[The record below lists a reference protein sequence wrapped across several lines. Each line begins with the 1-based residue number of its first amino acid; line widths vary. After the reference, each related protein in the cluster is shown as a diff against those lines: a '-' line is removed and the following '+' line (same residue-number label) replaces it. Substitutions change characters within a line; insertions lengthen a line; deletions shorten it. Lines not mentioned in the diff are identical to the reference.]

1 MYLQQAPVITLLSDL
16 GNKHTAI
23 GIAKAQL
30 MANMPRASVVDITH
44 GIDKYNIRQAAYMA
58 RSANG
63 YFPAGSFHLLIVDIS
78 LGERHRMLLAK
89 VGDQYF
95 LASDNGVLS
104 LAFGPV
110 LPDVWLCREF
120 SATVSV
126 LQWVQLAADVIQLLG
141 DTPNP
146 DAHFARFI
154 TKDVAFHT
162 VQRPD
167 SGRRDCSILY
177 TDRYG
182 NLVLDLTTAEF
193 HELIGDG
200 PFEIKLPAGK
210 RVSKLSSSYNDVA
223 AGELLCR
230 FNKAGL
236 LELSINRN
244 SLSATYDFNASYNA
258 YNTIAIYF

>member
-1 MYLQQAPVITLLSDL
+1 M
-16 GNKHTAI
+16 HTAI
-23 GIAKAQL
+23 GVAKVQL
-30 MANMPRASVVDITH
+30 CTNMPDASVVDITH
-44 GIDKYNIRQAAYMA
+44 GIDKYNIRQAAYMV

-63 YFPAGSFHLLIVDIS
+63 YFPKGSFHLLIVDIS

-95 LASDNGVLS
+95 LAPDNGILA

-110 LPDVWLCREF
+110 LPEVWLCREF

-141 DTPNP
+141 DAP
-146 DAHFARFI
+146 DPDGHFARFI

-177 TDRYG
+177 CDRYG
-182 NLVLDLTTAEF
+182 NIVLDLTAAEF
-193 HELIGDG
+193 DELIGDG

-210 RVSKLSSSYNDVA
+210 QVNILSKGYSDVA
-223 AGELLCR
+223 TGELLCR

-236 LELSINRN
+236 LELAINRD